1 MSIAVESPENIVIVG
16 TGTVGFAKGRALL
29 EHGHRVDFVDSSS
42 TRREEL
48 ISQGFSCGEDVK
60 LGSTSSIIF
69 VCVPTPASSDGYDF
83 TILRQSLEHI
93 GGKLAASA
101 SRHVVVVCSTLSPRT
116 TERVVIP
123 TLEKSSG
130 GAEGKAFD
138 VALVP
143 EFIRTPHA
151 LEDSRTPWMTVIG
164 ARHNEVRS
172 RLMALL
178 EPFGGEIRVT
188 NELVAAELIKVTH
201 NAYNAAK
208 ISFFN
213 EMYRLASA
221 VDVDGHFVAEVVSRS
236 AEGSTNPQYG
246 IRGGSAFSGA
256 CLPKD
261 LDGLI
266 AFAETL
272 GVDVPV
278 LEATRWI
285 NQTFAAMTLPPVT
298 S

>member
-1 MSIAVESPENIVIVG
+1 MNVAVVSPENVVIVG
-16 TGTVGFAKGRALL
+16 AGTVGFAKGRALL
-29 EHGHRVDFVDSSS
+29 ERGHCVNFVDSSS
-42 TRREEL
+42 TRRGEL
-48 ISQGFSCGEDVK
+48 ISQGFPCDEGVE
-60 LGSTSSIIF
+60 LGSTSSLIF
-69 VCVPTPASSDGYDF
+69 VCVPTPASSVGYDF

-93 GGKLAASA
+93 GCKLAASV
-101 SRHVVVVCSTLSPRT
+101 SRHVVVVCSTLAPRT

-123 TLEKSSG
+123 TLEKFSG
-130 GAEGKAFD
+130 GAEGEAFD

-151 LEDSRTPWMTVIG
+151 LEDSRAPWMTLIA
-164 ARHNEVRS
+164 ARRNDVRS
-172 RLMALL
+172 RLTAIL
-178 EPFGGEIRVT
+178 EPFGGDVRVT
-188 NELVAAELIKVTH
+188 NDLVAAELIKVTH

-213 EMYRLASA
+213 EMNRLAAA

-236 AEGSTNPQYG
+236 AEGSTNPNYG
-246 IRGGSAFSGA
+246 IRGGSAFGGS

-272 GVDVPV
+272 GVEVPV

-285 NQTFAAMTLPPVT
+285 NQSVAAETPPPVT